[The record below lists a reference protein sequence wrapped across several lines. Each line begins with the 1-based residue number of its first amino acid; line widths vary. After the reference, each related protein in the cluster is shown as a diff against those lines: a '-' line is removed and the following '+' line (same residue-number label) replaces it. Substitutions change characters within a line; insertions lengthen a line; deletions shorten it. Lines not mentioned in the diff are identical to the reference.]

1 MFEAV
6 ELQKGMGDEAS
17 SQEIEDLMS
26 VKHVMPWA
34 NDDSTEPSLFAREG
48 YRFAH

>member
-1 MFEAV
+1 MS
-6 ELQKGMGDEAS
+6 DEAS
-17 SQEIEDLMS
+17 SQEIKDLML